1 MGKSGVFGPET
12 FIFPRFESP
21 IIDENETISLEID
34 TSSKNHF
41 FSENSVRRK
50 DMLKMRLTHHYY
62 PLINKGNY

>member
-1 MGKSGVFGPET
+1 
-12 FIFPRFESP
+12 
-21 IIDENETISLEID
+21 ENETISLEID